1 MRLRGCTTNS
11 LREALRVLRRAEEL
25 LTSPDRWT
33 RNAWA
38 RDAVGAPV
46 GPVATS
52 AVAWCLG
59 GAVIRADHDL
69 FGRKSVRVELDP
81 TRRAVVVQG
90 PKRMVVA
97 LRLLA
102 LPTAFAAF
110 SAENRRGTA
119 SDAGAPGAE
128 NTTDVDLSVVAVWA
142 NDLQQTSYD
151 HILLA
156 LAWAIDDVRAELS
169 DRRGAPGR

>member
-1 MRLRGCTTNS
+1 
-11 LREALRVLRRAEEL
+11 
-25 LTSPDRWT
+25 
-33 RNAWA
+33 
-38 RDAVGAPV
+38 
-46 GPVATS
+46 
-52 AVAWCLG
+52 
-59 GAVIRADHDL
+59 
-69 FGRKSVRVELDP
+69 
-81 TRRAVVVQG
+81 
-90 PKRMVVA
+90 MVVA